1 MHHGIYEHTPI
12 VASLNGAYAYA
23 KIPSDDHVW
32 SWKPHSTIPGQLKMN
47 ARAGSDM
54 LSEHPGLYV
63 KQARRNLFKELIG
76 YENNSEFHIA
86 TLQNRGANIMYA
98 RDDSSFWTR
107 FFYLNL
113 HPWDISVWHGDS
125 PVGVKL
131 ADYHRPVRCPQGPM
145 KCCCHQQIQHKD
157 TNGVSIG
164 ATIEDFYYC
173 VPKFNVL
180 DSLGN
185 VEFVISNPTC
195 LNGRFVDCF
204 NDGKFTCHVP
214 FYIYPAA
221 STKPTDIHT
230 GNMYTGKIVK
240 RWNAPQEQL
249 YTDVESF
256 ELSFP
261 SHSNSDSKARLLGSL
276 FLINQLYFDTE
287 SLNCLRYRNL
297 FCRKAIPAST
307 NTQP

>member
-12 VASLNGAYAYA
+12 VVSLNGAYAYA

-54 LSEHPGLYV
+54 LSEHPDLYV

-185 VEFVISNPTC
+185 VDSLYPIRLVGT
-195 LNGRFVDCF
+195 VDL
-204 NDGKFTCHVP
+204 
-214 FYIYPAA
+214 
-221 STKPTDIHT
+221 STVSMMGSSLVTFLST
-230 GNMYTGKIVK
+230 YT
-240 RWNAPQEQL
+240 RQL
-249 YTDVESF
+249 
-256 ELSFP
+256 P
-261 SHSNSDSKARLLGSL
+261 
-276 FLINQLYFDTE
+276 
-287 SLNCLRYRNL
+287 RNL
-297 FCRKAIPAST
+297 PIYIPVICIRVR
-307 NTQP
+307 